1 MADSRSP
8 AEARQSD
15 GGHPRLARSAGVFG
29 LATITSRILGVVR
42 DQVVAFYF
50 GAGDANDA
58 FRVASRL
65 PNLVRDLFA
74 EGAMSAA
81 FVPTF
86 TRLLTLHGRE
96 RAWHL
101 ASSVIN
107 ALVLVTGVIV
117 IAGIIF
123 AEPLVRLFAADFA
136 EVPGKIELTIYLTR
150 IIFPFLTLIA
160 VAAALMGMLNSLGH
174 FFVPALSPAMYNV
187 AIVVMS
193 LGLIPFAPSLGV
205 EPITIV
211 AIATLVGG
219 IGQVVIQV
227 PSLRREGFRYQPVLD
242 FRDEGLHRVLLLM
255 GPGTIGMAATQIN
268 VFVNT
273 VLATAEG
280 TGAVSWLDFAFRL
293 MYLPIGLFGVS
304 IATAATP
311 AISRMVAEQDFAR
324 IRSTLAN
331 ALSLM
336 LFLNVP
342 ATVGL
347 MILAEPIVA
356 VIFQH
361 GEFTAADTVATARAL
376 QLYAIG
382 LVGYSIVR
390 IISPTF
396 YALQRSRIPVM
407 VSAASVA
414 VNVGLNVTLVRVM
427 GYRGLALGVSIT
439 ALINATVQLW
449 LLRREIHG
457 LEGGRIVSSTM
468 RVVAA
473 AAFMGAVTWGTHIGL
488 LHAVPG
494 GSFVLQASR
503 LFVTIMLSLAT
514 LMAAAQLLRIPE
526 FGEARDLIVG
536 RFRRMAG

>member
-1 MADSRSP
+1 MADS
-8 AEARQSD
+8 
-15 GGHPRLARSAGVFG
+15 HPRLARSAGVFG
-29 LATITSRILGVVR
+29 LATITSRMLGLVR
-42 DQVVAFYF
+42 DQVLAFYF

-58 FRVASRL
+58 FRVASRI

-86 TRLLTLHGRE
+86 TRQLTLHGRE

-107 ALVLVTGVIV
+107 ALVIVTGLFVV
-117 IAGIIF
+117 AGIVF
-123 AEPLVRLFAADFA
+123 ADPLVRLFAADFGA
-136 EVPGKIELTIYLTR
+136 VPGKLELTIYLTR
-150 IIFPFLTLIA
+150 IVFPFLTLVA

-174 FFVPALSPAMYNV
+174 FFVPALSPAMFNV
-187 AIVVMS
+187 AIIVLS
-193 LGLIPFAPSLGV
+193 LTLIPLAPTLGLQ
-205 EPITIV
+205 PITIV
-211 AIATLVGG
+211 ALATLVGG
-219 IGQVVIQV
+219 VGQLAIQW
-227 PSLRREGFRYQPVLD
+227 PPLRREGFRYRRVLD

-255 GPGTIGMAATQIN
+255 GPGTLGMAATQIN

-273 VLATAEG
+273 VLATGEG
-280 TGAVSWLDFAFRL
+280 TGAVSWLDFAFRV

-311 AISRMVAEQDFAR
+311 AISRMVAEQDFPR

-331 ALSLM
+331 ALGLM

-347 MILAEPIVA
+347 VVLAEPIVA

-361 GEFTAADTVATARAL
+361 GEFTAADTVATAQAL

-382 LVGYSIVR
+382 LIGYSIVR

-407 VSAASVA
+407 VSAGSVL
-414 VNVGLNVTLVRVM
+414 VNIALNMTLVRVL
-427 GYRGLALGVSIT
+427 GYRGLALGTSIT
-439 ALINATVQLW
+439 ALINATLQLW
-449 LLRREIHG
+449 LLRREISG
-457 LEGGRIVSSTM
+457 LEGPRIMASLV
-468 RVVAA
+468 RVLAA
-473 AAFMGAVTWGTHIGL
+473 AAVMGAITWGTHIGL
-488 LHAVPG
+488 HHLMPG
-494 GSFVLQASR
+494 GSFVLQATR
-503 LFVTIMLSLAT
+503 LFITITLSLAA
-514 LMAAAQLLRIPE
+514 LVAAAQLLRIPE
-526 FGEARDLIVG
+526 FGEARDLIIG
-536 RFRRMAG
+536 RLRRMAG